1 MRPHPELRLAG
12 VNHFAR
18 RVLAFLGLFT
28 VFLIL
33 FYAVA
38 IDRTASAPTNR
49 DRVLLQAFPAALNL
63 TPERAS

>member
-12 VNHFAR
+12 INHFGR